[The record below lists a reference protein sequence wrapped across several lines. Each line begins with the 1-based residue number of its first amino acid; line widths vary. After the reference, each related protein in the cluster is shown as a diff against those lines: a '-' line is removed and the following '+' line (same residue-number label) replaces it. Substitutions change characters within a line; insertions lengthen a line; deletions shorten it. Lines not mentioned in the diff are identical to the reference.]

1 MPKRLK
7 IAAILLVAAIV
18 SWLMLPNRAP
28 ISSIRLAIGFKWAVF
43 LLAAAV
49 IACLLWLAEPFW
61 DVPRFFYRRFLGPY
75 VRLRRMRHKR
85 HDREWQEA
93 AARNNDRPT

>member
-7 IAAILLVAAIV
+7 IAAILLIATIL

-28 ISSIRLAIGFKWAVF
+28 ISNIRLAIGFKWAVF
-43 LLAAAV
+43 FLAAAV
-49 IACLLWLAEPFW
+49 IAFFMWMAEPFW
-61 DVPRFFYRRFLGPY
+61 DVPKFFYRRFLGPY
-75 VRLRRMRHKR
+75 LRLRRMQRKR

-93 AARNNDRPT
+93 AARTNERGN

>member
-7 IAAILLVAAIV
+7 IAAILLVAAIL

-28 ISSIRLAIGFKWAVF
+28 ISSIRLAIVNWAVF

-49 IACLLWLAEPFW
+49 IASLLWMAEPVW

-75 VRLRRMRHKR
+75 VRLRRMRHKQ
-85 HDREWQEA
+85 HDREWQQA
-93 AARNNDRPT
+93 AARNKDRGN

>member
-18 SWLMLPNRAP
+18 SWLMLPNQAP
-28 ISSIRLAIGFKWAVF
+28 ISSIRLAMGIKWVVF
-43 LLAAAV
+43 LLAV
-49 IACLLWLAEPFW
+49 GLIACLLWVAEPFW
-61 DVPRFFYRRFLGPY
+61 DVPKFFYRRFLGPY

-93 AARNNDRPT
+93 AARTKDREK

>member
-7 IAAILLVAAIV
+7 IAAILLVAAIL
-18 SWLMLPNRAP
+18 SWLMLPDRAP
-28 ISSIRLAIGFKWAVF
+28 FSSIRLAIGFKWALF
-43 LLAAAV
+43 LFAAAV
-49 IACLLWLAEPFW
+49 IAYLLWLAEPFW

-93 AARNNDRPT
+93 AARNNNRLT